1 MVLCT
6 KFFRKPSDNIR
17 NRKMNI
23 LYIRVSTEEESKQ
36 DPQQQIDAILDKF
49 KLSDYKIFQERG
61 SAYDLKK
68 IHRRHE
74 FFKILELCFDC
85 NKTTVKDLFMSR
97 LEKRNIN
104 LYVWDYS
111 RIIRNIELNILF
123 SLLSDWF
130 GVKIVSYKDRSIM
143 KDSDTKTPTEK
154 MVKLM
159 MNTIS
164 AFSAEEYSYTTGQN
178 IKKSVDRSDK
188 SSKVLKSKY
197 GNKWGKSLRL
207 LDGTI
212 SNFTPAYLEQI
223 YSEIDDLI
231 KYYQK
236 RNMKTYFK
244 NIIDKM
250 GKDYGI
256 IITKSFLS
264 KRKRRLLENE

>member
-1 MVLCT
+1 
-6 KFFRKPSDNIR
+6 
-17 NRKMNI
+17 MNI

-49 KLSDYKIFQERG
+49 KLSEYKIYQERG

-68 IHRRHE
+68 IHKRKE

-85 NKTTVKDLFMSR
+85 NKTTIKDLFMSKI
-97 LEKRNIN
+97 LKRYIN

-130 GVKIVSYKDRSIM
+130 GVKIISYKDRSIM
-143 KDSDTKTPTEK
+143 KDSETKTPTEK

-178 IKKSVDRSDK
+178 IRKSVDRSVDK
-188 SSKVLKSKY
+188 DGNTSKVLLSKY
-197 GNKWGKSLRL
+197 GNKWGKNLRL

-212 SNFTPAYLEQI
+212 CNFTPAYLEEI
-223 YSEIDDLI
+223 YGEIDDLI
-231 KYYQK
+231 MYYHNK
-236 RNMKTYFK
+236 GKITYYK
-244 NIIDKM
+244 KISNKM
-250 GKDYGI
+250 AEKYGI
-256 IITKSFLS
+256 IITKPWLS
-264 KRKRRLLENE
+264 KRKRRLLENGRSD

>member
-1 MVLCT
+1 MCIWYGFILV
-6 KFFRKPSDNIR
+6 F
-17 NRKMNI
+17 KMNI

-49 KLSDYKIFQERG
+49 ELSNYQVFQERG

-68 IHRRHE
+68 IHRRQE

-85 NKTTVKDLFMSR
+85 NNTTIKDLFMSK
-97 LEKRNIN
+97 LAKRDIN

-130 GVKIVSYKDRSIM
+130 GVKIISYKDRSIM
-143 KDSDTKTPTEK
+143 KDSDLKTPTEK

-178 IKKSVDRSDK
+178 IKKSVDRSNPE
-188 SSKVLKSKY
+188 SKVLLSKY

-223 YSEIDDLI
+223 YSEIDAEI
-231 KYYQK
+231 MKYYK
-236 RNMKTYFK
+236 RNMKTYFNK
-244 NIIDKM
+244 IIKLIAE
-250 GKDYGI
+250 KYKVR
-256 IITKSFLS
+256 ITKPWLS
-264 KRKRRLLENE
+264 KRKARIIEK

>member
-1 MVLCT
+1 
-6 KFFRKPSDNIR
+6 
-17 NRKMNI
+17 MNI

-49 KLSDYKIFQERG
+49 ELSDYKVYQERG

-68 IHRRHE
+68 IHRRQE

-85 NKTTVKDLFMSR
+85 NETTVKDLFMSKIP
-97 LEKRNIN
+97 KRDIN

-130 GVKIVSYKDRSIM
+130 GVKIISYKDRSIM
-143 KDSDTKTPTEK
+143 KDSETKTPTEK

-178 IKKSVDRSDK
+178 IRKSVDRSDK
-188 SSKVLKSKY
+188 DAKVLLSKY
-197 GNKWGKSLRL
+197 GNKWGKNLRL

-212 SNFTPAYLEQI
+212 CNFTPAYLEEI
-223 YSEIDDLI
+223 YGEIDDLI
-231 KYYQK
+231 MYYHNK
-236 RNMKTYFK
+236 GKITYYK
-244 NIIDKM
+244 KISNKM
-250 GKDYGI
+250 AEKYGI
-256 IITKSFLS
+256 IITKPWLS
-264 KRKRRLLENE
+264 KRKRRLLENGRSD